1 MITPILERPVVLP
14 DVARLGF
21 DYGWLLL
28 PPTFLNLHL
37 PVLIVDHA
45 YVGDPGRFGL
55 EQFGACDPRASLPRG
70 DLAIRSFGDLI
81 IVRSKST
88 SDVIATTCL
97 PGSTPVLAAYLSAV
111 LITGSTYEL
120 QSTWAALWA
129 MSIGRADITNSEERH
144 EHA

>member
-21 DYGWLLL
+21 DDGWLLL
-28 PPTFLNLHL
+28 PPTFLNLRL

-45 YVGDPGRFGL
+45 YIGDPDRFGL
-55 EQFGACDPRASLPRG
+55 EQFGASDPTASLPRSE
-70 DLAIRSFGDLI
+70 LVIRSYGDVI
-81 IVRSKST
+81 IVRSKS
-88 SDVIATTCL
+88 SPDVIATTCL
-97 PGSTPVLAAYLSAV
+97 QGSTSMLAAYPSAV

-129 MSIGRADITNSEERH
+129 MSIGRADVTDSEERH
-144 EHA
+144 EYP